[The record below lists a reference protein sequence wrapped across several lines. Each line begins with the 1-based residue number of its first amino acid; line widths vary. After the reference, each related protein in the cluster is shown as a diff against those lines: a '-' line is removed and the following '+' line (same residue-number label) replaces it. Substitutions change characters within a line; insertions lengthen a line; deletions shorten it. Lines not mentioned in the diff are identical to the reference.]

1 MFILTM
7 SDILREWLIHQLGSE
22 VQSLHPNYI
31 CSKFQNGVLIGK
43 ILKNY
48 NIVSLKDFSL
58 LVNQDD
64 ETIKISNF
72 QHLKMWLNMIN
83 FTLDSD
89 TVNGF
94 ISGRRSVIFGFLYKL
109 CFLLE
114 CPYNL
119 ILIGHA
125 KQLYK
130 SFKNFSFLSVSKTPK
145 NIVINFPYKL
155 QYNDRKR
162 TTNNSI
168 LPSFTKSYANLN
180 TLFDKI
186 NKFECN
192 LSIKLNSWNARGDQ
206 SCNR

>member
-1 MFILTM
+1 MFMTM

-43 ILKNY
+43 LLKNY

-64 ETIKISNF
+64 EATKKLNF
-72 QHLKMWLNMIN
+72 HHLKVWLNVIN
-83 FTLDSD
+83 ISLDND
-89 TVNGF
+89 TVIGF
-94 ISGRRSVIFGFLYKL
+94 IFGQRSVIFGFLYKL

-114 CPYNL
+114 CPNNL

-125 KQLYK
+125 KHLYK
-130 SFKNFSFLSVSKTPK
+130 SFKNFSFLSVSNTPK
-145 NIVINFPYKL
+145 KIVINFPYKL
-155 QYNDRKR
+155 QHNNKKCI
-162 TTNNSI
+162 TNNSI
-168 LPSFTKSYANLN
+168 LSSFEKSYRNLN
-180 TLFDKI
+180 ELFDQI

-192 LSIKLNSWNARGDQ
+192 LSVKLDSWNTRGDQ
-206 SCNR
+206 SCIR